1 MERELD
7 LNKGF
12 TLGHWTVLPDR
23 GLLRAD
29 GVEERVEP
37 MVMRVLVALAG
48 AGGDVLSKDQL
59 IETVWDGRAQSDE
72 PLNRCISVL
81 RRKLGDDSR
90 NPAFVENIPRRGYR
104 LMQPAQPLAAA
115 AGGNVDSA
123 EPAQRPAGA
132 TDRRVRIGGAAAA
145 VVAIVIAI
153 VVAIGLVDREPVR
166 ETSNGEQTLA
176 VFPFAC
182 ADGTE
187 AALCFG
193 FSEELTS
200 TLLRAENIRIV
211 KRTRPLSGEIERE
224 ATNSGVDGLVSGS
237 VQRIGDRLRITT
249 EIIDGDG
256 GYVLTSEPVDGS
268 VDDVFQLQEEVARRI
283 AAAVVGE
290 TDVPVRAGTRPPS
303 FEAFQAYARGQYQF
317 ERRELASIRAAIEL
331 FEEAIRL
338 DPMFGPAY
346 LRLSFAYLL
355 LPEYDSNL
363 AVETMYD
370 IAEARTLAGIAADP
384 SIEDAAGTV
393 FGFIHHKRGNWTE
406 ATQAFERAVN
416 AETLYPL
423 AHHWYS
429 KLLATVGRMDE
440 SLEHAKRAHELDPD
454 RAIII
459 SRLAIAHFWLSNM
472 DEAGRYFS
480 IANSMVLEA
489 PIHDM
494 AYALYLIQTGDFEAS
509 GRYTKIG
516 LEKNGLQSDW
526 VDTVF
531 AGIADPAQRDDA
543 IAMAMALEADGRL
556 ASYIVMTI
564 WVLLGD
570 TERAIAT
577 AMSVEGI
584 GQEFETGFEVL
595 FSDVLAE
602 VRTHPLFPDLLDKA
616 GLGAYWDEFGCSL
629 NNGRVD
635 CGEPPII

>member
-1 MERELD
+1 MDRDFD
-7 LNKGF
+7 LRKGF
-12 TLGHWTVLPDR
+12 LLGHWTVLPDR
-23 GLLRAD
+23 GLLRGDDA
-29 GVEERVEP
+29 EERVEP
-37 MVMRVLVALAG
+37 LVMRVLVALAE
-48 AGGDVLSKDQL
+48 AGGDVLTKDEL

-90 NPAFVENIPRRGYR
+90 NPSFVENIPRRGYR
-104 LMQPAQPLAAA
+104 LMQPVRPLASVEAPKFA
-115 AGGNVDSA
+115 VPSEADVA
-123 EPAQRPAGA
+123 ESSSNRSLLG
-132 TDRRVRIGGAAAA
+132 IAA
-145 VVAIVIAI
+145 VVVIAI
-153 VVAIGLVDREPVR
+153 VVAVAFSGRTASPPADGL
-166 ETSNGEQTLA
+166 QTLA
-176 VFPFAC
+176 VYPFSC
-182 ADGTE
+182 AEGTD

-200 TLLRAENIRIV
+200 TLLTADNIRVV
-211 KRTRPLSGEIERE
+211 KRTRPLTDQGESETSGDP
-224 ATNSGVDGLVSGS
+224 VDGLVSGS
-237 VQRIGDRLRITT
+237 VQRIGDRLRIAM
-249 EIIDGDG
+249 EIIDGADG
-256 GYVLTSEPVDGS
+256 FVVLSDTVDGS
-268 VDDVFQLQEEVARRI
+268 VADVFRLQEQVAQSI

-290 TDVPVRAGTRPPS
+290 TDAPVSATTRPAN

-317 ERRELASIRAAIEL
+317 ERRDLSSIRQAIEL

-355 LPEYDSNL
+355 LPEYDSEL
-363 AVETMYD
+363 SVETMYD

-406 ATQAFERAVN
+406 ATRAFERAVN

-429 KLLATVGRMDE
+429 KLLATVGRMDA
-440 SLEHAKRAHELDPD
+440 SLQHAKRAHELDPD

-472 DEAGRYFS
+472 EEAGRYFS
-480 IANSMVLEA
+480 VANSMVLEA

-494 AYALYLIQTGDFEAS
+494 AYALYLLQTGSFEEAI
-509 GRYTKIG
+509 RNTKIG
-516 LEKNGLQSDW
+516 LQKNGLESGW
-526 VDTVF
+526 VDAVF
-531 AGIADPAQRDDA
+531 AGFVDNGQRDNAVA
-543 IAMAMALEADGRL
+543 IARALEEDGRL
-556 ASYIVMTI
+556 ASYVVMTI

-570 TERAIAT
+570 TDRAMAT

-595 FSDVLAE
+595 FSDVLAN
-602 VRTHPLFPDLLDKA
+602 VRAHASFPDLLERA
-616 GLGAYWDEFGCSL
+616 GLTAYWREMGCKWQD
-629 NNGRVD
+629 GRVSCD
-635 CGEPPII
+635 DEPLI

>member
-1 MERELD
+1 MEREND

-12 TLGHWTVLPDR
+12 TLGHWTVLPNR

-37 MVMRVLVALAG
+37 LVMRVLVVLAE
-48 AGGDVLSKDQL
+48 AGGEVLSKDQL
-59 IETVWDGRAQSDE
+59 IDTVWDGRAQSDE

-90 NPAFVENIPRRGYR
+90 NPTFVENIPRRGYR
-104 LMQPAQPLAAA
+104 LMLPAEPLVAAGQPAPAPA
-115 AGGNVDSA
+115 A
-123 EPAQRPAGA
+123 EPQAPTASL
-132 TDRRVRIGGAAAA
+132 DRRVWLGAAALL
-145 VVAIVIAI
+145 VAVIA
-153 VVAIGLVDREPVR
+153 GLAFALREPPAAAP
-166 ETSNGEQTLA
+166 GAGQTLA
-176 VFPFAC
+176 VYPFSC
-182 ADGTE
+182 AAGTE

-211 KRTRPLSGEIERE
+211 KRTQPLAGSDEPG
-224 ATNSGVDGLVSGS
+224 ALNSGIDGLVSGS
-237 VQRIGDRLRITT
+237 VQRIGDRLRIAT
-249 EIIDGDG
+249 EIIDAQG
-256 GYVLTSEPVDGS
+256 GYVLASNTLDGS
-268 VDDVFQLQEEVARRI
+268 VADVFRLQEDVARSI
-283 AAAVVGE
+283 AAAVSGE
-290 TDVPVRAGTRPPS
+290 PDVPVRAATSSPS

-317 ERRELASIRAAIEL
+317 ERRDLASIRAAIEL
-331 FEEAIRL
+331 FQEAIEL
-338 DPMFGPAY
+338 DPSFGPAY
-346 LRLSFAYLL
+346 LRQSFAYLL
-355 LPEYDSNL
+355 LPEYDSDL
-363 AVETMYD
+363 DVETMYD
-370 IAEARTLAGIAADP
+370 IAEATTRDGIAADP

-393 FGFIHHKRGNWTE
+393 FGFTHHKRGNWAE
-406 ATQAFERAVN
+406 ATRAFERAVN

-429 KLLATVGRMDE
+429 KLLATVGRMEE
-440 SLEHAKRAHELDPD
+440 SLLHAKRAHELDPD

-509 GRYTKIG
+509 SRYTKIG
-516 LEKNGLQSDW
+516 LEKNGLESGW
-526 VDTVF
+526 VDGVF
-531 AGIADPAQRDDA
+531 PGFADPARRDEAMA
-543 IAMAMALEADGRL
+543 IATALEADGRL

-570 TERAIAT
+570 TDRAMAT
-577 AMSVEGI
+577 AMAVEGI

-602 VRTHPLFPDLLDKA
+602 ARSHPLFPELLDKV
-616 GLGAYWDEFGCSL
+616 GLSAYWDELGCARG
-629 NNGRVD
+629 NGRVD
-635 CGEPPII
+635 CGDSPTI